1 MRLTETE
8 KNRIRN
14 LNYKHSVVQ
23 ENIHEQVEMTDIEI
37 PEGCLKCVKQ
47 ALKGSGTLFGVD
59 MTYDYST
66 LAMQVGMK
74 LFTMYSEG
82 IEEVDMNDMEE
93 LFEMME
99 DVNPVHIALI
109 GPKLLTCGS
118 KCAVESAID
127 YTLGV
132 D

>member
-1 MRLTETE
+1 MKLTETE
-8 KNRIRN
+8 KNRMRD
-14 LNYKHSVVQ
+14 LHYKHSVVK
-23 ENIHEQVEMTDIEI
+23 ENINEQVEMTDIEI
-37 PEGCLKCVKQ
+37 PEGCLKCVKA
-47 ALKGSGTLFGVD
+47 ALKGTGNIFGVD
-59 MTYDYST
+59 ISYDYST
-66 LAMQVGMK
+66 LALQVGAK
-74 LFTMYSEG
+74 LFTMYAEG
-82 IEEVDMNDMEE
+82 IEEVDMKDMEE